1 MPLIFGLT
9 AHNLPVTGAMA
20 SKTEKKK
27 QVSKENGFHNNNVQ
41 AKIFGLA
48 S

>member
-9 AHNLPVTGAMA
+9 AHNLAVTGAMA
-20 SKTEKKK
+20 SKTEKKT
-27 QVSKENGFHNNNVQ
+27 GF
-41 AKIFGLA
+41 KREWL